1 MSLIFRLKQRLRT
14 GIAHVWPFGVLTVI
28 GILVLD
34 PPNDGKIHTSGFAE
48 AVFGFVRGKTHP
60 EWHHVAT
67 TVLTAIA
74 WILISLVL
82 VRIATGVLVSNARLF
97 KRLARWLEARDGVTS
112 VQLTPNGT
120 RAVHRLSR
128 SFESDSPRQTVLSYS
143 VRAPRGEAVRIEYQ
157 DTFAREG
164 WRLRLE
170 QTTRATVQSPVDL
183 PTVHILSKATTASQ
197 SSLAGRLRDSGQYV
211 ELEGDFSEVFSVY
224 VARGYE
230 THMLEV
236 LQYGVMEKLK
246 RIARGVD
253 IEFADSVIVISQPHY
268 AVTSEELGQ
277 FESVVLECLS
287 ILRPYLTKQERL
299 AASREY
305 LPHQYEYF
313 DPEIR
318 PLRLFSD
325 VLLKVLAGSFAIAVA
340 LIAVS
345 EILPIFPDQTKSVAT
360 GFRLTYANP
369 WKDALEALS
378 LLIFVFAFFAFA
390 AAEVELLIRRLV
402 FSQRRR
408 TARARVRSTTT

>member
-34 PPNDGKIHTSGFAE
+34 PPTDGKIHTSRFAE

-60 EWHHVAT
+60 EWHHAAT
-67 TVLTAIA
+67 GVLTAIA
-74 WILISLVL
+74 WVLILLVL
-82 VRIATGVLVSNARLF
+82 VRIATGVLASNSRLF
-97 KRLARWLEARDGVTS
+97 KRLARRLEARDGVTS
-112 VQLTPNGT
+112 VELTPNGT
-120 RAVHRLSR
+120 SAVHRLSR
-128 SFESDSPRQTVLSYS
+128 SFASDSPRQTVLSYS
-143 VRAPRGEAVRIEYQ
+143 VQAPQGETVRIEYQ

-164 WRLRLE
+164 WRLRIG

-197 SSLAGRLRDSGQYV
+197 SSLVERLRNPGQYV
-211 ELEGDFSEVFSVY
+211 ELEGDFSEIFSVY

-230 THMLEV
+230 TYALEV
-236 LQYGVMEKLK
+236 LQPVVMEKL
-246 RIARGVD
+246 RRVARGVD
-253 IEFADSVIVISQPHY
+253 IELADSTIVISQPHY
-268 AVTSEELGQ
+268 AVTPEELVQ
-277 FESVVLECLS
+277 FESVVLECLT
-287 ILRPYLTKQERL
+287 IVRPYLTKQVRL
-299 AASREY
+299 GESREY

-318 PLRLFSD
+318 PMRLFSD
-325 VLLKVLAGSFAIAVA
+325 VLLKVLAGCFAIAVA

-345 EILPIFPDQTKSVAT
+345 EILPIFPDQTKSVAS
-360 GFRLTYANP
+360 GFRVTYANP

-402 FSQRRR
+402 FHQRRR
-408 TARARVRSTTT
+408 TAQATVKSTTR